1 MREVCLDTE
10 TTGLDPGSGHRVI
23 EIGCIELINHVPTGE
38 RFQRYLNPE
47 RRVPADALAV
57 HGITDAFLA
66 DKPRFAQVA
75 DELVAFLADAP
86 LVIHNAAFD
95 IGFLNAEL
103 ARIDRPPL
111 AASRAIDTVS
121 LARRK
126 FPAAPASL
134 DALCRRFA
142 IDLSDRTLHG
152 ALKDAELLARV
163 YLELIG
169 GREPGLVLVGHV
181 TARSIE
187 AVTVRRTP
195 RLIPPTSEE
204 AAAHA
209 AFVRSLGGPSLWI
222 IEAAEASVTGTAAGA
237 ADS

>member
-10 TTGLDPGSGHRVI
+10 TTGLDPGSGHRII
-23 EIGCIELINHVPTGE
+23 EIGCIELINHVPTGKH
-38 RFQRYLNPE
+38 FQCYLNPD
-47 RRVPADALAV
+47 RHVPADAVAV
-57 HGITDAFLA
+57 HGLSNAFLA
-66 DKPRFAQVA
+66 DKPRFAEVA
-75 DELVAFLADAP
+75 ADLLQFLGDAP

-95 IGFLNAEL
+95 LGFLNAEL
-103 ARIDRPPL
+103 ARTDRPPL
-111 AASRAIDTVS
+111 AECRAVDTVT

-142 IDLSDRTLHG
+142 IDLSNRVLHG

-169 GREPGLVLVGHV
+169 GREPGLLLVGGA
-181 TARSIE
+181 ARTTR
-187 AVTVRRTP
+187 TVSVHRTP
-195 RLIPPTSEE
+195 RLVAPTPEE

-209 AFVRSLGGPSLWI
+209 VFIHTLGARSLWADHAVEPS
-222 IEAAEASVTGTAAGA
+222 AGA
-237 ADS
+237 DTSLG